1 MFMIKKMLYV
11 LLAILVILQ
20 FIPSNRP
27 ETVKDNPADLI
38 GNNRIPSEMATMLK
52 NACYD
57 CHSNESH
64 YPWYAYV
71 APVSYLINRDI
82 REGRENL
89 NFSDWENLEKRK
101 KLKILGEISDVVL
114 DGEMPMK
121 IYTPLHPEARLTD
134 EDRQAMADWADG
146 FAEKVLEQ

>member
-1 MFMIKKMLYV
+1 MLKKLLYV
-11 LLAILVILQ
+11 LLAIFAVLQ

-27 ETVKDNPADLI
+27 DTIANNPADLI
-38 GNNRIPSEMATMLK
+38 ANNDIPLEMATMLK

-57 CHSNESH
+57 CHSNESK

-71 APVSYLINRDI
+71 SPVSYLINRDI

-89 NFSDWENLEKRK
+89 NFSNWENLEKTK
-101 KLKILGEISDVVL
+101 KLKYLGEISEEVL

-121 IYTPLHPEARLTD
+121 IYPPLHPEARLTD
-134 EDRQAMADWADG
+134 ENRKALADWADG
-146 FAEKVLEQ
+146 FAEQVFEQ